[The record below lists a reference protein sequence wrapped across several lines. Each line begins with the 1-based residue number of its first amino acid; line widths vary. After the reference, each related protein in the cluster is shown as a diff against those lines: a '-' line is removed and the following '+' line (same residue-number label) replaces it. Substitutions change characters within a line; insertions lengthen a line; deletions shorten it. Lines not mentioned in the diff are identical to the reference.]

1 MERRIVVNWN
11 ADLQLM
17 ERTEFRFGTSY
28 RIELERSEFR
38 IGTIRSNTK
47 FVLHPANSVT
57 MGILTLTAVINR
69 WLSC

>member
-57 MGILTLTAVINR
+57 MVPSVSDENG
-69 WLSC
+69 